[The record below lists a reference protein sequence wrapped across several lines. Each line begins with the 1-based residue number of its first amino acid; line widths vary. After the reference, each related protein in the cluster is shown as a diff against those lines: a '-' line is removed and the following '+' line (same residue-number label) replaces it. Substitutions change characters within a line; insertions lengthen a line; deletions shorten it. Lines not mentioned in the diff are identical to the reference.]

1 MEKNMTPTN
10 GIVEPDFLEYLKKT
24 FKKWQQLHA
33 EGVTLGGREIAKLTA
48 TVQGAKLNARFGFEA
63 ITHRGLDDEG
73 QDRFTLMIYKN
84 REAVETEKPLYHFTT
99 PIYRYESEDQS
110 MGFMDGFTS
119 DGTVDMKHTEYYN
132 LMREATKAE
141 LIGNAVKADV
151 PGFYIQAMITGKK
164 PEFLN
169 TLDAEEESTGF
180 HAEYEQI
187 TGAVVTIFEAW
198 MKENGVES
206 TAASLHRLIDT
217 LAQNRIEELRTI
229 KVNQEE
235 HREQIKA
242 AFEEME
248 KTMGAMA
255 KMPPITVRMDFGSKK
270 DQAAAVEPK
279 ESKGQAVD
287 CWSCDTCG
295 HHTGLKCDA
304 DKCKECEDGSN
315 YTPEKKSQAAGER
328 VQESEDKEE

>member
-1 MEKNMTPTN
+1 
-10 GIVEPDFLEYLKKT
+10 
-24 FKKWQQLHA
+24 
-33 EGVTLGGREIAKLTA
+33 
-48 TVQGAKLNARFGFEA
+48 
-63 ITHRGLDDEG
+63 
-73 QDRFTLMIYKN
+73 
-84 REAVETEKPLYHFTT
+84 
-99 PIYRYESEDQS
+99 

-132 LMREATKAE
+132 LMREAAKAE

-151 PGFYIQAMITGKK
+151 PGFYIQAMITGEK

-169 TLDAEEESTGF
+169 TLDVEEESTGF

-206 TAASLHRLIDT
+206 TAASLHRLIGT
-217 LAQNRIEELRTI
+217 LAKNRIEELRTI

-255 KMPPITVRMDFGSKK
+255 KMPPITVCMDFGSKK

-279 ESKGQAVD
+279 ESKTQAVD

-304 DKCKECEDGSN
+304 DICKECEDGSN
-315 YTPEKKSQAAGER
+315 YTPEKKDRVAAGEKNP
-328 VQESEDKEE
+328 ESEDTDHGND

>member
-1 MEKNMTPTN
+1 
-10 GIVEPDFLEYLKKT
+10 
-24 FKKWQQLHA
+24 
-33 EGVTLGGREIAKLTA
+33 
-48 TVQGAKLNARFGFEA
+48 
-63 ITHRGLDDEG
+63 
-73 QDRFTLMIYKN
+73 
-84 REAVETEKPLYHFTT
+84 
-99 PIYRYESEDQS
+99 

-255 KMPPITVRMDFGSKK
+255 KMPPITVRMDFG
-270 DQAAAVEPK
+270 
-279 ESKGQAVD
+279 KGFIIILTLAGTGKGCTPQVTSYTNGCTSLWSVRD
-287 CWSCDTCG
+287 CGFMPIKGT
-295 HHTGLKCDA
+295 
-304 DKCKECEDGSN
+304 
-315 YTPEKKSQAAGER
+315 YTNTLHLSHMTN
-328 VQESEDKEE
+328 

>member
-1 MEKNMTPTN
+1 
-10 GIVEPDFLEYLKKT
+10 
-24 FKKWQQLHA
+24 
-33 EGVTLGGREIAKLTA
+33 
-48 TVQGAKLNARFGFEA
+48 
-63 ITHRGLDDEG
+63 
-73 QDRFTLMIYKN
+73 
-84 REAVETEKPLYHFTT
+84 
-99 PIYRYESEDQS
+99 

-187 TGAVVTIFEAW
+187 TGAV
-198 MKENGVES
+198 
-206 TAASLHRLIDT
+206 ASLHRLIDT

>member
-1 MEKNMTPTN
+1 
-10 GIVEPDFLEYLKKT
+10 
-24 FKKWQQLHA
+24 
-33 EGVTLGGREIAKLTA
+33 
-48 TVQGAKLNARFGFEA
+48 
-63 ITHRGLDDEG
+63 
-73 QDRFTLMIYKN
+73 
-84 REAVETEKPLYHFTT
+84 
-99 PIYRYESEDQS
+99 

-132 LMREATKAE
+132 LMREAAKAE

-217 LAQNRIEELRTI
+217 LAQNCIEELRTI

-235 HREQIKA
+235 HREQIEA
-242 AFEEME
+242 AFKEME
-248 KTMGAMA
+248 KTMRAMA
-255 KMPPITVRMDFGSKK
+255 KMPPITVCMDFGNKK

-279 ESKGQAVD
+279 ESKTQAVD
-287 CWSCDTCG
+287 CWSCRTCG
-295 HHTGLKCDA
+295 NTKPISMDVEI
-304 DKCKECEDGSN
+304 CKQCQDGSK
-315 YTPEKKSQAAGER
+315 YISADELEEKAHELKDG
-328 VQESEDKEE
+328 ESEDTDHGND

>member
-1 MEKNMTPTN
+1 
-10 GIVEPDFLEYLKKT
+10 
-24 FKKWQQLHA
+24 
-33 EGVTLGGREIAKLTA
+33 
-48 TVQGAKLNARFGFEA
+48 
-63 ITHRGLDDEG
+63 
-73 QDRFTLMIYKN
+73 
-84 REAVETEKPLYHFTT
+84 
-99 PIYRYESEDQS
+99 

-132 LMREATKAE
+132 LMKEAAKAE
-141 LIGNAVKADV
+141 LLSNAVKAEV
-151 PGFYIQAMITGKK
+151 PGFYIQAMITGEK

-169 TLDAEEESTGF
+169 ELKAEEEDTGF

-187 TGAVVTIFEAW
+187 TGAVVSIFEAW
-198 MKENGVES
+198 TEENGVES
-206 TAASLHRLIDT
+206 AAASLHRLIDT
-217 LAQNRIEELRTI
+217 LEVNRIDELRTI
-229 KVNQEE
+229 KGNQEE
-235 HREQIKA
+235 YRKKLEA
-242 AFEEME
+242 AFKEME
-248 KTMGAMA
+248 NTMEVME